1 MDSIQT
7 QEQYSANRYFE
18 RVLSKLCVKEADL
31 YIIDF
36 MTKFRIKM
44 RKLYTVFE
52 ADSMFSMNRQGKDL
66 GVCIKA
72 YDLTNNARPYG
83 HKTNRIIPDSGS
95 IIPVKYFDDKLY
107 NFSAETTVPAV
118 NPVNVNGTLIY
129 VVPPPP
135 LSNTNVEYYC
145 LLLIN
150 SQFVKLFNCI
160 MFSKLRSLM

>member
-18 RVLSKLCVKEADL
+18 RILRKLCVKEADL

-52 ADSMFSMNRQGKDL
+52 ADSIFSMNRQGKDL

-95 IIPVKYFDDKLY
+95 IIPVKYFDDKLII
-107 NFSAETTVPAV
+107 SLPR
-118 NPVNVNGTLIY
+118 
-129 VVPPPP
+129 
-135 LSNTNVEYYC
+135 
-145 LLLIN
+145 LLYLP
-150 SQFVKLFNCI
+150 
-160 MFSKLRSLM
+160 